1 MTITFAIEDP
11 DLPEAKDCINRYF
24 DTLAERFD
32 MPFDREQT
40 NEVDTSIM
48 RLPQGALVLA
58 RDSGGVAVGCGALK
72 FVDPDA
78 PDIKHVW
85 ISPDVRGQG
94 VGHGLMTKLES
105 IALDHGYEYV
115 RLDTNRTLTEA
126 IAMYRKRGYIE
137 VPAFNDE
144 FYAHH
149 WFRKKL

>member
-1 MTITFAIEDP
+1 MTITFAVEDP
-11 DLPEAKDCINRYF
+11 ELPEAKWCLDRYF

-32 MPFDREQT
+32 TPFDREQT

-48 RLPQGALVLA
+48 RLPRGALVLA
-58 RDSGGVAVGCGALK
+58 RDADDVAVGCGALK
-72 FVDPDA
+72 FVDDEA

-85 ISPDVRGQG
+85 IAPTVRGKG
-94 VGHGLMTKLES
+94 VGHGLMAKLES
-105 IALDHGYEYV
+105 VAKEQGYAYI

-126 IAMYRKRGYIE
+126 IAMYRKRGYVE

-144 FYAHH
+144 VYAHH